1 MDYGLLCPVKFTE
14 HRNITTK
21 FLKSSNKK
29 SCDGRRKAKTIR
41 ISVTDPDATDSSS
54 GEEESFGRQRVK
66 RYINDITILPE
77 GKCSNINMENELVKG
92 VISSKKRKSDAKET
106 KRKFRGVRQRPWGK
120 WAAEIRDPAKRA
132 RLWLGT
138 YDTAE
143 EAAMVYDNAA
153 IKIRGPDALTNFITP
168 PKQST
173 TLSSVSGY
181 ESIEEESESH
191 SHSHS
196 HNLSSPKSVLR
207 FNNNNVQTSEEVAG
221 CCSQPTHDN
230 NNAGHCFLSPPIH
243 DTLFGD
249 NVLVDQDD
257 TNIMPS
263 NKEFLKM
270 DFSSLDESFFCLQ
283 SPDQQPQPKK
293 MLTDAPTDDV
303 QFLVNE
309 LDDWI
314 ADFGVGFDD
323 TDPHNLFGEH
333 FVGSFHGSG
342 DMDDYLKD
350 IDDFGD
356 FGVVDALM
364 SL

>member
-14 HRNITTK
+14 HRTTTTK

-29 SCDGRRKAKTIR
+29 SCDGRRKPKTIR

-54 GEEESFGRQRVK
+54 DEEESLFGRQRVK

-77 GKCSNINMENELVKG
+77 AKCSNINMENELVKG

-106 KRKFRGVRQRPWGK
+106 TRKFRGVRQRPWGK

-143 EAAMVYDNAA
+143 EAAM
-153 IKIRGPDALTNFITP
+153 
-168 PKQST
+168 ST
-173 TLSSVSGY
+173 KHYQLRFLGY
-181 ESIEEESESH
+181 ESIEEESE

-207 FNNNNVQTSEEVAG
+207 FNNNNVQTSEEEAG
-221 CCSQPTHDN
+221 CCSQPTQEN
-230 NNAGHCFLSPPIH
+230 NNAGHCCPSPPID

-249 NVLVDQDD
+249 NVWVDQDY

-263 NKEFLKM
+263 K
-270 DFSSLDESFFCLQ
+270 Q
-283 SPDQQPQPKK
+283 
-293 MLTDAPTDDV
+293 
-303 QFLVNE
+303 
-309 LDDWI
+309 
-314 ADFGVGFDD
+314 
-323 TDPHNLFGEH
+323 
-333 FVGSFHGSG
+333 GSFANGTF
-342 DMDDYLKD
+342 L
-350 IDDFGD
+350 
-356 FGVVDALM
+356 LM
-364 SL
+364 VFPTGCHQINHN